1 MNTPCWWGD
10 GQLHQLSKASFFLAF
25 NTEWFKQLEGTSA
38 DVCIFLLC
46 FFNHSIS
53 TAMPRGNVSTL
64 DDVICFLCCYM
75 VQRGFICNFPL
86 LDELLNRSTLKN
98 FIPTATQNK
107 VKNVK
112 YLPFI
117 IHSPSASIPLYY
129 SQCACVR
136 ACVCVCVCVC
146 ACVRACVR
154 ACVCVC
160 ESTQNNHFDRMF
172 IPHKCTQSISDSYQK
187 STDPSLLPTKPNYPP
202 PSHFF
207 HKTKWSISPS
217 LILFIAKKQNMPIP
231 SPSTSHPYEC
241 TYSTFTYF
249 LSR

>member
-1 MNTPCWWGD
+1 MRGQTTTPVVLG
-10 GQLHQLSKASFFLAF
+10 LFLFFWHSTQSDLNNWRELVLMFAYF
-25 NTEWFKQLEGTSA
+25 F
-38 DVCIFLLC
+38 C

-98 FIPTATQNK
+98 FIRMATQNK

-117 IHSPSASIPLYY
+117 IHSPSASIQLYY
-129 SQCACVR
+129 SLCACVRACVRACVCECVCVR

-146 ACVRACVR
+146 VSRLRITTLIECLIHTNVLNLFHILIKNQLTPPFCQ
-154 ACVCVC
+154 
-160 ESTQNNHFDRMF
+160 QN
-172 IPHKCTQSISDSYQK
+172 
-187 STDPSLLPTKPNYPP
+187 
-202 PSHFF
+202 
-207 HKTKWSISPS
+207 
-217 LILFIAKKQNMPIP
+217 
-231 SPSTSHPYEC
+231 
-241 TYSTFTYF
+241 
-249 LSR
+249 